1 MKVRLRIDITDAVLN
16 AAVVIH
22 KPGIDRLDLADR
34 LFDRLRP
41 LAGDGDEV
49 WLDVDTD
56 SGDLHIVKTHTDA
69 DGLVHFN
76 RVQIHGEREAG

>member
-22 KPGIDRLDLADR
+22 KPGIDRLDLADK

-41 LAGDGDEV
+41 LAGEGDEV
-49 WLDVDTD
+49 WLDVDRQD
-56 SGDLHIVKTHTDA
+56 RSRH
-69 DGLVHFN
+69 
-76 RVQIHGEREAG
+76 